1 MSSNLIKSTMGGLE
15 RPLAQ
20 GGGGHCRYQFVLLW
34 AGSGAEG
41 VLGSD
46 FNQSLTAGH
55 AVPAVLDNIWYAVLL
70 RVSRALAPIPPPLE
84 DILALSLSAHTMG
97 EKLLK
102 GQDIKRV
109 PNGQ

>member
-1 MSSNLIKSTMGGLE
+1 MGGLE

-20 GGGGHCRYQFVLLW
+20 GGGSLSVSICASV

-84 DILALSLSAHTMG
+84 DVLALSLSAHTMG